1 MLPLQLNKTRAAAAR
16 NLYGLAPEQLLAY
29 ASYMPRLPA
38 GAYAPPAPSGH
49 PHHHHGA
56 LLAAAGYPSV
66 TAAPNEQGGMP
77 QGLDLLRI
85 GTMPSVA
92 HFPGNGHHFAAAHHQ
107 AATAIPPHHHHQLTA
122 ALASG
127 GVPSGAMRSS
137 TGGGHPH
144 QQQQMAANNV
154 GAGAA
159 GFNPRD
165 LAAVQMFAQHQ
176 AVHDAL
182 VGKNR
187 VRG

>member
-38 GAYAPPAPSGH
+38 GYAPPAPSGH

-56 LLAAAGYPSV
+56 LLAAAAAAGYPSV
-66 TAAPNEQGGMP
+66 TAPNEQGGMP
-77 QGLDLLRI
+77 QGLDLL
-85 GTMPSVA
+85 
-92 HFPGNGHHFAAAHHQ
+92 
-107 AATAIPPHHHHQLTA
+107 
-122 ALASG
+122 
-127 GVPSGAMRSS
+127 RSS

-144 QQQQMAANNV
+144 QQQQMAANN
-154 GAGAA
+154 GGGGAA
-159 GFNPRD
+159 AAFNPRD

-182 VGKNR
+182 VGKNSH
-187 VRG
+187 